1 MTEFLQY
8 LVGGLATGSV
18 YGLIALGFVLLAGL
32 GLFFVLGR
40 RTPVV
45 IHPEVEVV
53 P

>member
-1 MTEFLQY
+1 MA
-8 LVGGLATGSV
+8 GPPGSTHRV
-18 YGLIALGFVLLAGL
+18 SNARLIALAIVLLAGL

-45 IHPEVEVV
+45 IHPEVEAV

>member
-1 MTEFLQY
+1 MA
-8 LVGGLATGSV
+8 GPSGSSRISTSR
-18 YGLIALGFVLLAGL
+18 LIALGLVLLAGL

-45 IHPEVEVV
+45 IHPEVEVA

>member
-1 MTEFLQY
+1 MA
-8 LVGGLATGSV
+8 GPSGSSRISTAR
-18 YGLIALGFVLLAGL
+18 LIALGFVLLAGL